1 MPNSRMAGDKYR
13 PNNKDYKVQGGR
25 GKNAGNKF
33 TNKDVRA
40 MRDAGYSDGQI
51 ARKAKRHAKKGGVVG
66 QGAQKRIDNRSTT
79 KNINKY
85 DPGRRGKKE
94 GWGAADI
101 RHLEKSGFNEQQIAE
116 RMQQGAEGGQSV
128 TTGAQKFLDKYKSQ
142 QVAPTAAPQ
151 QGEHTAPSAVQN
163 SQTQSATAGQL
174 AGTGQQPTLEDNK
187 PGGNQD
193 VGNPSN
199 KVNDTSQANVDPRD
213 PDGTPTSG
221 GAQQP
226 DWGGREDGDG
236 GGVSYMGGSS
246 TFDEMGQGPQAQGS
260 ALLTGTMPGAGS
272 AAQDFKD
279 QYTGQVKDVMQQ
291 YPDEDG
297 ISHPHP
303 GNGDDAPAGP
313 TQPGAPDYSTSD
325 AYNIDDSFHTKITG
339 ARDSHNTTDS
349 YNTFMEGATDSYNTD
364 MGDTT
369 DSYNT
374 DLDFNLDARTDNRNS
389 GNTTDSFNVNTDNR
403 NSGNTSIDK
412 RNSGNTSIDASKRNV
427 GNTSI
432 DKRNSGNTSIDNSK
446 SNVGNTSI
454 DKSNFGNTSIDSR
467 TDITK
472 DSHNTYDYTDNSD
485 TAINSNNQYDSEIS
499 DSWNTNANQEVNQ
512 SVSGNYNNVNNIQ
525 TIYGNNLDGK
535 MDNHMLG
542 SAYINQMQQGGLMNQ
557 GFGARAAAGGI
568 SQAQDRQ
575 PWSVSGLN
583 DHIGKREGYFGA
595 RAYEANSDVYGD
607 QGNWQTPQ
615 WNFQTNRKAPGEDE
629 DE

>member
-1 MPNSRMAGDKYR
+1 MIVMPNSRMAGDKYR

-51 ARKAKRHAKKGGVVG
+51 ARKAKRHTKKGGVVG

-151 QGEHTAPSAVQN
+151 RGEHTAPSAVQN

-226 DWGGREDGDG
+226 GWSMGPESQDDG

-246 TFDEMGQGPQAQGS
+246 TFDEVGQGPRAQGS

-279 QYTGQVKDVMQQ
+279 QYTGQVKDVLQQ

-339 ARDSHNTTDS
+339 AKDSHNTTDS
-349 YNTFMEGATDSYNTD
+349 YNTLMEGATDSYNTD

-403 NSGNTSIDK
+403 DSGNT
-412 RNSGNTSIDASKRNV
+412 T
-427 GNTSI
+427 
-432 DKRNSGNTSIDNSK
+432 
-446 SNVGNTSI
+446 
-454 DKSNFGNTSIDSR
+454 IDSR

-542 SAYINQMQQGGLMNQ
+542 SAYINQIQQGGLMNQ

-595 RAYEANSDVYGD
+595 KAYEATSNVYGD

>member
-1 MPNSRMAGDKYR
+1 MIVMPNSRMAGDKYR

-51 ARKAKRHAKKGGVVG
+51 ARKAKRHTKKGGVVG

-151 QGEHTAPSAVQN
+151 RGEHTAPSAVQN

-174 AGTGQQPTLEDNK
+174 AGTGQQQTLDDNK

-221 GAQQP
+221 GGAKQP
-226 DWGGREDGDG
+226 GWSMGPESQDDG
-236 GGVSYMGGSS
+236 GGVSYRGGSS
-246 TFDEMGQGPQAQGS
+246 TFDEVGQGPKAQGS

-279 QYTGQVKDVMQQ
+279 QYTGQVKDVLQQ

-339 ARDSHNTTDS
+339 ATDSHNTTDS

-374 DLDFNLDARTDNRNS
+374 DMDFNMDARTDNTNS

-412 RNSGNTSIDASKRNV
+412 RNSGNTSIDTSKRNV
-427 GNTSI
+427 
-432 DKRNSGNTSIDNSK
+432 
-446 SNVGNTSI
+446 
-454 DKSNFGNTSIDSR
+454 GNTSIDSR

-542 SAYINQMQQGGLMNQ
+542 SAYINQIQQGGLMNQ